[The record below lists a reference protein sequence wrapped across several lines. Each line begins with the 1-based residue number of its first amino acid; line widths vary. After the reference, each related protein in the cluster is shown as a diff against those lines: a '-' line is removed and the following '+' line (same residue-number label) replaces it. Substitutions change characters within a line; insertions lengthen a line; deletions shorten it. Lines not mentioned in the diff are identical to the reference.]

1 VYDVD
6 PDQARAHRQE
16 FFRKNRRLGIALCV
30 VFGAIAAVLAAVGFT
45 MSVGR
50 TLFGIAIGLALVLS
64 FRLFRL
70 QAHRGS
76 GPTAWVVPVSAII
89 GVILLASLPPE
100 WEPLAWG
107 LFSGGLL
114 AMIAGIVRV
123 HRRLGQ
129 DRERFREAERE
140 AAEPELEL

>member
-1 VYDVD
+1 MYDVD
-6 PDQARAHRQE
+6 PDEARAQRQE

-76 GPTAWVVPVSAII
+76 GPTAWVVPVSAIV

>member
-1 VYDVD
+1 VHDVD
-6 PDQARAHRQE
+6 PDEARALRQE

-30 VFGAIAAVLAAVGFT
+30 VLGAIAAALATVGFS

-50 TLFGIAIGLALVLS
+50 TVIGIAIGLALVLS

-76 GPTAWVVPVSAII
+76 GPTAWVVPVSAIV

-107 LFSGGLL
+107 LFSGGLI

-129 DRERFREAERE
+129 DRARFVQAERE
-140 AAEPELEL
+140 AVEPEV

>member
-1 VYDVD
+1 MFDVD
-6 PDQARAHRQE
+6 HDQARAHRQE

-30 VFGAIAAVLAAVGFT
+30 ALGAIAAALAAVGFS

-50 TLFGIAIGLALVLS
+50 TLFGIAIGIALVLT

-76 GPTAWVVPVSAII
+76 GPTAWVVPVAAII

-129 DRERFREAERE
+129 DRERFLEAERE
-140 AAEPELEL
+140 AAEPEL